1 MNENKQPI
9 RNLIYL
15 ADRGG
20 TGWWRHIQ
28 AVDVF
33 NSIQRQTG
41 ILNTYTEQIIA
52 DPNYYAGMNSVTVQR
67 WTAPGYKQVFEKLL
81 MPIAKQTGMKLIYA
95 IDDAMAYEDIPPY
108 NSGRDAFKPAEVQ
121 DAIKFML
128 NNSDYLVTTTE
139 HIKDYYERVYGID
152 KEKIIAVPNMLPYFW
167 FGDRYDARKKEEQF
181 KQYRAKPRIGVIG
194 SLSHYNYKQLKDEN
208 GNIYK
213 DDFDQIADVIRET
226 VDDYQWVI
234 FGLVPRQIADLVEQ
248 KKVECHG
255 CIPIMGYPTIVNNL
269 QLQAV
274 VVPLQDNEFN
284 RCKSPIKY
292 LECCALGIPILAQR
306 MLPYVGLVPDNQMF
320 STQEELKERLNKLKF
335 MSIGAYNKIIDAQW
349 KWLNS
354 PHKDGDFN
362 LVSYWMEQNL
372 GVWNRIFRIG
382 QKDNAKEV

>member
-1 MNENKQPI
+1 M
-9 RNLIYL
+9 
-15 ADRGG
+15 
-20 TGWWRHIQ
+20 
-28 AVDVF
+28 F

-41 ILNTYTEQIIA
+41 ILNTYTEQIIV

-108 NSGRDAFKPAEVQ
+108 NSGRDAFKPQEVQ

-382 QKDNAKEV
+382 QRTNGDDKKQGD

>member
-1 MNENKQPI
+1 MEQNKETEPIKKIEQNKKTGPI

-41 ILNTYTEQIIA
+41 IMNTYTEQIIV
-52 DPNYYAGMNSVTVQR
+52 DPNYYVGMNSVTVQR

-81 MPIAKQTGMKLIYA
+81 MPVAKQTGMKLIYA

-108 NSGRDAFKPAEVQ
+108 NSGRYAFKDKEVQ
-121 DAIKFML
+121 DSIKFML
-128 NNSDYLVTTTE
+128 QNSDYLVTTTE

-181 KQYRAKPRIGVIG
+181 KQNKAKPRIGVIG

-213 DDFDQIADVIRET
+213 DDFDQIADVIRDT
-226 VDDYQWVI
+226 VEDYQWVI
-234 FGLVPRQIADLVEQ
+234 FGLVPR
-248 KKVECHG
+248 
-255 CIPIMGYPTIVNNL
+255 
-269 QLQAV
+269 
-274 VVPLQDNEFN
+274 
-284 RCKSPIKY
+284 
-292 LECCALGIPILAQR
+292 
-306 MLPYVGLVPDNQMF
+306 
-320 STQEELKERLNKLKF
+320 
-335 MSIGAYNKIIDAQW
+335 
-349 KWLNS
+349 
-354 PHKDGDFN
+354 
-362 LVSYWMEQNL
+362 
-372 GVWNRIFRIG
+372 
-382 QKDNAKEV
+382 

>member
-1 MNENKQPI
+1 M
-9 RNLIYL
+9 
-15 ADRGG
+15 
-20 TGWWRHIQ
+20 
-28 AVDVF
+28 
-33 NSIQRQTG
+33 
-41 ILNTYTEQIIA
+41 
-52 DPNYYAGMNSVTVQR
+52 
-67 WTAPGYKQVFEKLL
+67 
-81 MPIAKQTGMKLIYA
+81 
-95 IDDAMAYEDIPPY
+95 
-108 NSGRDAFKPAEVQ
+108 
-121 DAIKFML
+121 
-128 NNSDYLVTTTE
+128 
-139 HIKDYYERVYGID
+139 
-152 KEKIIAVPNMLPYFW
+152 
-167 FGDRYDARKKEEQF
+167 
-181 KQYRAKPRIGVIG
+181 
-194 SLSHYNYKQLKDEN
+194 
-208 GNIYK
+208 
-213 DDFDQIADVIRET
+213 
-226 VDDYQWVI
+226 
-234 FGLVPRQIADLVEQ
+234 VPRQIADLVEQ

-335 MSIGAYNKIIDAQW
+335 MSIGAYGKIIDAQW

-382 QKDNAKEV
+382 QRTNGDDKKQGD

>member
-1 MNENKQPI
+1 MEENKKIEPI

-41 ILNTYTEQIIA
+41 ILNTYTEQIIV

-108 NSGRDAFKPAEVQ
+108 NSGRDAFKPQEVQ

-234 FGLVPRQIADLVEQ
+234 FGLVPR
-248 KKVECHG
+248 
-255 CIPIMGYPTIVNNL
+255 
-269 QLQAV
+269 
-274 VVPLQDNEFN
+274 
-284 RCKSPIKY
+284 
-292 LECCALGIPILAQR
+292 
-306 MLPYVGLVPDNQMF
+306 
-320 STQEELKERLNKLKF
+320 
-335 MSIGAYNKIIDAQW
+335 
-349 KWLNS
+349 
-354 PHKDGDFN
+354 
-362 LVSYWMEQNL
+362 
-372 GVWNRIFRIG
+372 
-382 QKDNAKEV
+382 